1 MSAEKLISRI
11 KRDAEEKT
19 REIIREAER
28 AAEEIIGNAKK
39 QAERE
44 AEKII
49 ANGKKQVEN
58 LKKIRLSKAHQEAQR
73 AIMRVRE
80 EIIEECFNIAFE
92 KLKTLSSEEYKNILD
107 KIISETKKN
116 MPSELEA
123 YISREEDKEIL
134 GKHGIPVK
142 GYINAIG
149 GVVLQSLDG
158 NMRVDNTFEG
168 ILERKKP
175 VIRTIIGK
183 ILFQGS

>member
-1 MSAEKLISRI
+1 MSAEKLINRI

-19 REIIREAER
+19 REILREAEET
-28 AAEEIIGNAKK
+28 AEKLINDTKK

-44 AEKII
+44 AEEII
-49 ANGKKQVEN
+49 ADGKKQVEN
-58 LKKIRLSKAHQEAQR
+58 LKRIRVSKAHQEAQR
-73 AIMRVRE
+73 AIMNTRE

-92 KLKTLSSEEYKNILD
+92 KLKTLSSEEYKNIVN
-107 KIISETKKN
+107 KIIEETKKN
-116 MPSELEA
+116 MPSEIEA

-134 GKHGIPVK
+134 GNHGIPVK

-149 GVVLQSLDG
+149 GVILQSLDG